1 MTQLYQS
8 KIFANG
14 STTLPKPVRDA
25 LGVKAGDRV
34 RYVISENGVQV
45 LKVPSDEMLKVTR
58 MILLCARLWTQP
70 KRSWMKT
77 ARSCESLNEYWSPKC
92 GATEIKQYQSFCAP
106 TFCVI
111 GSLSRTRILRPQ
123 QNPF

>member
-34 RYVISENGVQV
+34 RYVMPEKGVHMLRV
-45 LKVPSDEMLKVTR
+45 PLDEPGVKVPADDPDLRDALDATDRVMDENRTLLRKLK
-58 MILLCARLWTQP
+58 
-70 KRSWMKT
+70 
-77 ARSCESLNEYWSPKC
+77 
-92 GATEIKQYQSFCAP
+92 
-106 TFCVI
+106 
-111 GSLSRTRILRPQ
+111 
-123 QNPF
+123 

>member
-25 LGVKAGDRV
+25 LGVKAGDSV

-45 LKVPSDEMLKVTR
+45 LRTPSDDNSLKVHADDPA
-58 MILLCARLWTQP
+58 LLEALDAAEEVMDENRKL
-70 KRSWMKT
+70 
-77 ARSCESLNEYWSPKC
+77 
-92 GATEIKQYQSFCAP
+92 
-106 TFCVI
+106 
-111 GSLSRTRILRPQ
+111 LRELK
-123 QNPF
+123 